1 MRARKREPAWDWTRL
16 RGHSRREAGR
26 LMRDPQDAED
36 VTQEAMARAWR
47 QRHRCHTPERPVP
60 WVLQITRNEAYRLM
74 ERARSRGA
82 QCGLDT
88 VAEIPSAPDPERE
101 HVHQRVDVRRALG
114 SLSTEDRLLVG
125 LRYEEDL
132 AQPRIAGL
140 LRMPEGTIKVRL
152 HRIRKRLAPEL
163 EGSIP

>member
-1 MRARKREPAWDWTRL
+1 
-16 RGHSRREAGR
+16 
-26 LMRDPQDAED
+26 
-36 VTQEAMARAWR
+36 MARAWR
-47 QRHRCHTPERPVP
+47 QRHRCQTPERPLP

-74 ERARSRGA
+74 ERGRSRGG

-88 VAEIPSAPDPERE
+88 VAELPAPADAEGE
-101 HVHQRVDVRRALG
+101 HVHRKLDVRRALRA
-114 SLSTEDRLLVG
+114 LPTEDRLLIG

-140 LRMPEGTIKVRL
+140 LQMPEGTIKVRL

>member
-1 MRARKREPAWDWTRL
+1 MRPTQRDPSWDWAGL
-16 RGHSRREAGR
+16 HWSARREAGR
-26 LMRDPQDAED
+26 LLRSAQDAED
-36 VTQEAMARAWR
+36 ATQEAMARAWR

-74 ERARSRGA
+74 ERRTRGD
-82 QCGLDT
+82 QCDLDSM
-88 VAEIPSAPDPERE
+88 AELPAPSEGDGERT
-101 HVHQRVDVRRALG
+101 HQRLDVRRALAR
-114 SLSTEDRLLVG
+114 LSAEDRVLVG

-140 LRMPEGTIKVRL
+140 LQMPEGTIKVRL

-163 EGSIP
+163 EGSTT

>member
-1 MRARKREPAWDWTRL
+1 M
-16 RGHSRREAGR
+16 SN
-26 LMRDPQDAED
+26 PQDAED

-47 QRHRCHTPERPVP
+47 QRHRCHTPERPVA

-74 ERARSRGA
+74 ERARSRGG
-82 QCGLDT
+82 QCGLEA
-88 VAEIPSAPDPERE
+88 VAEIPSAPDAEPEDA
-101 HVHQRVDVRRALG
+101 HQRIDVRRALG
-114 SLSTEDRLLVG
+114 GLPAEDRLIVG

-140 LRMPEGTIKVRL
+140 LQMPEGTIKVRL

>member
-1 MRARKREPAWDWTRL
+1 
-16 RGHSRREAGR
+16 
-26 LMRDPQDAED
+26 
-36 VTQEAMARAWR
+36 VTQEAMARAWGR
-47 QRHRCHTPERPVP
+47 RHRCQTPERPLP

-74 ERARSRGA
+74 ERGRLRDAH
-82 QCGLDT
+82 CGLDT
-88 VAEIPSAPDPERE
+88 VAELPASAAADGD
-101 HVHQRVDVRRALG
+101 HVHERIDVRRAVGMLPA
-114 SLSTEDRLLVG
+114 EDRVLVG

-132 AQPRIAGL
+132 AQPRIAKV

>member
-1 MRARKREPAWDWTRL
+1 M
-16 RGHSRREAGR
+16 SN
-26 LMRDPQDAED
+26 PQDAED

-47 QRHRCHTPERPVP
+47 QRHRCHTPERPVA

-74 ERARSRGA
+74 ERARARAGH
-82 QCGLDT
+82 CGLDA
-88 VAEIPSAPDPERE
+88 VAEIPSAPDPEPD
-101 HVHQRVDVRRALG
+101 HAHQRIDVRRALG
-114 SLSTEDRLLVG
+114 GLPAEDRLIVG
-125 LRYEEDL
+125 LRYEADL

-140 LRMPEGTIKVRL
+140 LQMPEGTIKVRL